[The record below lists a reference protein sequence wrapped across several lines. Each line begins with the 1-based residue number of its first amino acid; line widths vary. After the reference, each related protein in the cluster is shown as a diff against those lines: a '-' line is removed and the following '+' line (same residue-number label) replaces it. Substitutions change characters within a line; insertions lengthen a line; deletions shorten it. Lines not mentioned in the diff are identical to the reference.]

1 MGIVTTEIT
10 LKNTFDVGAAYM
22 GYIKSEEVR
31 TATVT
36 AVVDTG
42 AMYVVITEEL
52 YQKLGLIKERDTSA
66 HIANGEHVNC
76 IITRPVDVHWKDRST
91 TVQAMVIPGAKKV
104 LLGALALEAMDLI
117 ISPKKQE
124 LVGAH
129 GDRME
134 FYAL

>member
-10 LKNTFDVGAAYM
+10 LKNTFDVGKALE
-22 GYIKSEEVR
+22 GLIKPEEVR
-31 TATVT
+31 TAAVT

-42 AMYVVITEEL
+42 AMFIVITEEL
-52 YQKLGLIKERDTSA
+52 YQKLGLTKERDTTA
-66 HIANGEHVNC
+66 HIANGESVKC
-76 IITRPVDVHWKDRST
+76 IVTRSVDVHWKDRST
-91 TVQAMVIPGAKKV
+91 TIPTIVIPGAKKV
-104 LLGALALEAMDLI
+104 LLGVLALEAMDLI

-129 GDRME
+129 GDHME

>member
-1 MGIVTTEIT
+1 MGIVQTEIT
-10 LKNTFDVGAAYM
+10 LKNTYDVGKALE
-22 GYIKSEEVR
+22 GLIKPEDVR
-31 TATVT
+31 TAPVT

-52 YQKLGLIKERDTSA
+52 YQKLGLTKERETTA
-66 HIANGEHVNC
+66 HIANGQHVNC
-76 IITRPVDVHWKDRST
+76 IVTRPVDVHWKDRST
-91 TVQAMVIPGAKKV
+91 SVQAMVIPGAKKV

-117 ISPKKQE
+117 INPKKQE

-129 GDRME
+129 GDHME